1 MDGKQIGKS
10 VGTVMTLVILIVVA
24 ALIVG
29 TLLNSSAF
37 SGITII
43 NTTTLTTSFGSF
55 LSAIFG
61 FFALAGTVIAI
72 VWIVGYLKSLFDK
85 KNGLGTLAA

>member
-1 MDGKQIGKS
+1 MEGKAIAKA

-37 SGITII
+37 AGITII
-43 NTTTLTTSFGSF
+43 NTTSLTTNFGTF

-61 FFALAGTVIAI
+61 FFGLAGTVIAI
-72 VWIVGYLKSLFDK
+72 VWIVGYLKNLFDK
-85 KNGLGTLAA
+85 KRGLNSLTA